1 MSCRVVVLL
10 SGRGS
15 NLDALLRTVHVPE
28 DIPVE
33 IVGVISNR
41 PGARG
46 LELARAAGV
55 TSATL
60 DHRRYPDREA
70 FEAVLATTIDAL
82 APDLLVLAGFMRVLS
97 PAFVGRYSPNMLNIH
112 PSLLP
117 EFRGLDTHARV
128 LARNDPVHGA
138 SVHVVVPEIDAG
150 PVVAQVAV
158 PVHAD
163 DTPATLAERVQQGEH
178 LLYPRVLKCYAAGRI
193 ELSET
198 EVRLDGQALPTTGV
212 RFHLDRAGNRL
223 EP

>member
-1 MSCRVVVLL
+1 MTCRVVVLL
-10 SGRGS
+10 SGHGS
-15 NLDALLRTVHVPE
+15 NLDALLREVHAPE
-28 DIPVE
+28 HIPCE

-46 LELARAAGV
+46 LELARTAGV
-55 TSATL
+55 TGATI

-82 APDLLVLAGFMRVLS
+82 TPDLLVLAGFMRILT
-97 PAFVGRYSPNMLNIH
+97 PAFVARYSPHMLNIH

-128 LARNDPVHGA
+128 LARKDPVHGA

-163 DTPATLAERVQQGEH
+163 DTTETLAERVRQGEH
-178 LLYPRVLKCYAAGRI
+178 LLYPRVLKCYAADRI

-198 EVRLDGQALPTTGV
+198 EVRLDGRALPTTGF
-212 RFHLDRAGNRL
+212 RFQLDRAGNRL
-223 EP
+223 EF